1 MGSLSGIK
9 ISQKPKG
16 LANILA
22 LGTANPPNQILQED
36 YPDFCFCVADA
47 NSENTMP
54 DLKIKFN
61 HICEK
66 TTIKK
71 RYFYQT
77 EEFLKKNPELVNY
90 DAFTMDAR
98 QDILSIEVPKLAKE
112 AALKAIK
119 EWGQP
124 ISKITHIIF
133 STLSGAIMPGYDYQ
147 LAKLLGLGPHVQ
159 RFMLFQLGCYS
170 GGTALRLAKD
180 IVENN
185 KRARVL
191 VVCADMTLAFFRGPT
206 RTDIGSMIGQA
217 LFGDGAGAA
226 IVGSDPD
233 WYAGEQP
240 IFELVSASQS
250 TIPDTERAIGGQL
263 KQVGVSLVLAKDN
276 PSLIA
281 NKVEIPV
288 IEALSPLGISDWNS
302 VFWVVHPGGPA
313 ILDQVEK
320 KLGLDTN
327 KFRSSRHV
335 LSEFG
340 NMSSA
345 TVFFVMDETRK
356 RSVKEGKS
364 STGEGLEYGV
374 LIGLGPGITIETV
387 VLRSFPIES

>member
-1 MGSLSGIK
+1 MGSINGNK

-16 LANILA
+16 LATILA
-22 LGTANPPNQILQED
+22 LGTANPPNLILQKD
-36 YPDFCFCVADA
+36 YPDFCFCIADA
-47 NSENTMP
+47 NGENTMP
-54 DLKIKFN
+54 GLKIKFN

-90 DAFTMDAR
+90 NAFTMDAR
-98 QDILSIEVPKLAKE
+98 QDILAIEVPKLAKE
-112 AALKAIK
+112 AALEAIK

-124 ISKITHIIF
+124 ISKITHVIF

-147 LAKLLGLGPHVQ
+147 FAKLLGLGPHVQ
-159 RFMLFQLGCYS
+159 RFMLFQLGCYA
-170 GGTALRLAKD
+170 GGTVLRLAKD
-180 IVENN
+180 IAENN
-185 KRARVL
+185 RGARVL

-206 RTDIGSMIGQA
+206 QTDIGSMIGQA

-226 IVGSDPD
+226 IVGSEPD
-233 WYAGEQP
+233 WAAGERP
-240 IFELVSASQS
+240 IFELVSAIQS

-263 KQVGVSLVLAKDN
+263 KQVGVSLVLARDN

-281 NKVEIPV
+281 NKVELPV
-288 IEALSPLGISDWNS
+288 IKSLSPLGINDWNS

-313 ILDQVEK
+313 ILDQVEE
-320 KLGLDTN
+320 KLGLDKD
-327 KFRSSRHV
+327 KFDLSRHV

-340 NMSSA
+340 NMSTA

-356 RSVKEGKS
+356 RSIKEGKNT
-364 STGEGLEYGV
+364 TGDGLEYGV
-374 LIGLGPGITIETV
+374 LMGFGPGITIETLL
-387 VLRSFPIES
+387 LRSFPINS